1 MQLCRWRSL
10 GLGVLLLF
18 LWGCGANPPGL
29 ETEILTPSNQWQ
41 TLTTEQVQLDVPP
54 GYVGGNP
61 GSDLPA
67 LAATLEAWDKG
78 DRLEWLNQNAETLE
92 LLAFQAEGDR
102 LNSITIV
109 QEERPEALTLEDYLQ
124 QQVATLQAAGIT
136 VSLTQTADQGRLE
149 LNRGDLTQVSY
160 VYPETTTFWVITYSS
175 DRPTAAFTAGVE
187 QSQQSFQV
195 RPESS

>member
-1 MQLCRWRSL
+1 MAQLRTGGIAALSV
-10 GLGVLLLF
+10 G
-18 LWGCGANPPGL
+18 LWGKSPGL

-61 GSDLPA
+61 GLDLPA
-67 LAATLEAWDKG
+67 MAATLEAWDKG

-92 LLAFQAEGDR
+92 LLAFQAEDGR

-109 QEERPEALTLEDYLQ
+109 QEERPETLTLEDYLQ
-124 QQVATLQAAGIT
+124 QQVATFQATGIT
-136 VSLTQTADQGRLE
+136 VGLTQTADQGRLE